1 MTTKQLPSSVKL
13 MVLSFVAAG
22 SLLLTGCSDRV
33 MVADEKMAEI
43 RNSPAQPVEPPPQP
57 ELVEDYVY
65 DANQLRSPFLPQ
77 SLLNLQNQIENDDG
91 VTLDLTRVKEPL
103 EEYELSQLVYHGMIV
118 SPEGVQYGL
127 VQRPDGLVQNVK
139 VGDYMGVNN
148 GRIVEITSTQI
159 NLIEIV
165 PDNRGRYVEKPA
177 SLISSP

>member
-1 MTTKQLPSSVKL
+1 MKQLPSSL
-13 MVLSFVAAG
+13 HILAFGFMAIG
-22 SLLLTGCSDRV
+22 SLMLTGCTDRV
-33 MVADEKMAEI
+33 MVAEEKMTEI
-43 RNSPAQPVEPPPQP
+43 RNSPAQPIEPPPEP

-65 DANQLRSPFLPQ
+65 DASDLRSPFLPQ

-91 VTLDLTRVKEPL
+91 VTLDVTRIKEPL
-103 EEYELSQLVYHGMIV
+103 EDYELSQLVYHGVII

-139 VGDYMGVNN
+139 VGDYMGMNN